1 MYFLWNLDF
10 KKSILI
16 GLFEYMYTPYLNF
29 PSFSIYIYNI
39 FMAQAPYI
47 LHIDMDAFYASV
59 EVKDNPDLQDKPV
72 LVGGSPEQR
81 GVVAACSYKAREFGI
96 HSAMPMS
103 QALRLCPEAIVLPVR
118 MSRYV
123 ELSKQIHQ
131 IFHNYTPEV
140 EPISIDEAFLDV
152 TDCIQLFGSAEKI
165 GRKIKSEIKEQT
177 DLTAS
182 VGLAPNKF
190 LAKLASDLDKPDGF
204 VIISEVNKQHILDP
218 LPVSKIWGIG
228 KVTNKELQKHGIQT
242 IKQLRTAPKYQL
254 SMIFKNQA
262 DDILRLA
269 QGIDN
274 RKVEPHT
281 EAKSISAEETFP
293 ADIKEKG
300 FLLSIL
306 QNQVEE
312 VSQRLRAEKL
322 ECRTITLK
330 IRYGDFRTITRSLTM
345 DHPTNTTRIL
355 LQEAQNLFDQWYKKS
370 AGALRLLGFG
380 TSGLAPEGT
389 GQKLLFSDPEEEK
402 QKKIDEVYD
411 KIRGKFGEDSLK
423 RGE

>member
-1 MYFLWNLDF
+1 
-10 KKSILI
+10 
-16 GLFEYMYTPYLNF
+16 MYTPYLNF

-345 DHPTNTTRIL
+345 DHPTNTTQIL